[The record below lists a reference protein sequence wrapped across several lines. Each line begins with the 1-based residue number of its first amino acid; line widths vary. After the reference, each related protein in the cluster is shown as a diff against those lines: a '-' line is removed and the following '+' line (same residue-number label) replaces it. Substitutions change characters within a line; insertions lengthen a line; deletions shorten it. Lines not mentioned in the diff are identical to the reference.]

1 MAISLLEEM
10 AVHQTLKVQEATVK
24 IKTTESFSSDRNQ
37 CQCPRAVAK
46 FFILLGQ
53 KQ

>member
-37 CQCPRAVAK
+37 CPPRAVAK